1 MSTRAAVYCR
11 AAVGSQVGG
20 HFGLSIQEFRLR
32 EHCREHDYTIV
43 SSIFEVG
50 LGLRAEQRPGLAQ
63 LRDLMHRHEIDVI
76 VVARFDRIARE
87 MADLTAFTCE
97 AEECS
102 VRVESMSESSIL
114 LSDLSADVLR
124 QAEKFK
130 RSEIRR
136 RHMLKRR
143 GA

>member
-20 HFGLSIQEFRLR
+20 HFGLSIQEFHLR
-32 EHCREHDYTIV
+32 EYCREHDYTIV

-50 LGLRAEQRPGLAQ
+50 MGLRAEQRPGLAQ

-76 VVARFDRIARE
+76 VVARFDRIGRE
-87 MADLTAFTCE
+87 MTEITAFVRE
-97 AEECS
+97 AEECD
-102 VRVESMSESSIL
+102 VCIESMSESSVL
-114 LSDLSADVLR
+114 LSDFSADILKNVR
-124 QAEKFK
+124 KIEQDK
-130 RSEIRR
+130 IRR
-136 RHMLKRR
+136 RQMLKRR